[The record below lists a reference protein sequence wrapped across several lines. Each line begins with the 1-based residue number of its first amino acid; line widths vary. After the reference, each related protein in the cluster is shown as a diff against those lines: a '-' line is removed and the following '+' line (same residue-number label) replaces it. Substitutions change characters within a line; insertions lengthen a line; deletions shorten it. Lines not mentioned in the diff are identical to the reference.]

1 MSSHNESILREPLMT
16 GKDITYAKITDDI
29 LLPVENK
36 PNKAWWIGFTVAV
49 LGALLWVVSVSY
61 TFWTG
66 IGAWGL
72 NKTVGWAWDITD
84 FVWWVGIGH
93 AGTLISAVLL
103 IFRQNWRN
111 SINRSAEAM
120 TIFAVICAATYVVA
134 HMGRPWL
141 AYWIFPLPNQFGSL
155 WVNFNSPLVW
165 DAFAISTYFTVS
177 LVFWYC
183 GLLPDIA
190 TIRDRATGLKQKI
203 YSVLSFGWNG
213 SVKTWQR
220 FEIVSLI
227 LAGISTPLVLSVHT
241 IVSMDFATSVIPG
254 WHTTIF
260 PPYFVAG
267 AIFSGFAMVQ
277 TLLLILRKVMNFENY
292 ITMFHIESMNI
303 IIMTTG
309 SIVGVAYLTELFIA
323 MYSRSEYEMY
333 AFENRMLGPYAWAY
347 WSMMTCNV
355 ISPQLFWFKKIRT
368 SIPIS
373 WILSIVVNI
382 GMWFERFVIIVT
394 SLHRDYLPS
403 SWAMFYPTWTDVGI
417 FVGSIGLF
425 FTLFLLFLRFLPGI
439 AIAEVKLLLKS
450 SSLQHKTK
458 LAQEGAFPE
467 EQVKYFQE
475 SLEKYDSVTEEEIK
489 ELSVRK

>member
-1 MSSHNESILREPLMT
+1 MT

-373 WILSIVVNI
+373 WVLSIVVNI

-458 LAQEGAFPE
+458 LAQEGAFPA
-467 EQVKYFQE
+467 EQVEYFQE

>member
-373 WILSIVVNI
+373 WVLSIVVNI

-458 LAQEGAFPE
+458 LAQEGAFPA
-467 EQVKYFQE
+467 EQVEYFQE

>member
-1 MSSHNESILREPLMT
+1 MSSHNESILREPLVT
-16 GKDITYAKITDDI
+16 GKNITYAKVTNDI
-29 LLPVENK
+29 LVPVENK
-36 PNKAWWIGFTVAV
+36 PNAAWWIGFTVAA
-49 LGALLWVVSVSY
+49 LGALLWVFSVSY

-103 IFRQNWRN
+103 LFRQNWRN

-177 LVFWYC
+177 LVFWYT

-190 TIRDRATGLKQKI
+190 TVRDRATGLRRRI
-203 YSVLSFGWNG
+203 YSILSFGWTGN
-213 SVKTWQR
+213 VKTWQR

-277 TLLLILRKVMNFENY
+277 TLLLITRKVLNFENY
-292 ITMFHIESMNI
+292 ITMFHIESMNK
-303 IIMTTG
+303 IIMVTG

-323 MYSRSEYEMY
+323 WYSGSEYEMY
-333 AFENRMLGPYAWAY
+333 AFANRVAGPYWWAY

-373 WILSIVVNI
+373 WVLSIVVNI

-394 SLHRDYLPS
+394 SLHRDYIPS

-425 FTLFLLFLRFLPGI
+425 FTLFLLFLRVLPGI
-439 AIAEVKLLLKS
+439 AMAEVKLLLHSASHQQKLKLVKEGHLKS
-450 SSLQHKTK
+450 
-458 LAQEGAFPE
+458 
-467 EQVKYFQE
+467 EQVEFYKE
-475 SLEKYDSVTEEEIK
+475 SLTSMIVSAK
-489 ELSVRK
+489 RKLKN